1 MESARSTGAPRRRF
15 QVSPTTLSRL
25 SDVALVAVFL
35 VVVSGAV
42 VRLTDSGLG
51 CDGWPDCSETL
62 LPEREFHA
70 SIEFA
75 NRVVALV
82 GILLMIAASV
92 AAHYAV
98 RRRKR
103 LSRAAALA
111 AAGMVAQAP
120 LGGLTVLLDLHPL
133 AVMAHFLLALIVLGV
148 AVYVAIEARRNARA
162 DLELRAGPV
171 VATQGSA
178 SEARETGVW
187 ARRATALAI
196 ALVPLAA
203 ILVVTGAFVTAAG
216 PHPGGD
222 DIRRLGDFWTSLR
235 VHVWITGSF
244 GIAFAGLLGCLWLAR
259 HELRHAAWLGGAVLV
274 VLVTQMIVGEVQ
286 RNNGLPWELVL
297 AHVAMGSAIWAGM
310 VGVAVQ
316 LVQRVGW
323 PERDWLPEQYTLRHR

>member
-1 MESARSTGAPRRRF
+1 METARPPGALRRRL
-15 QVSPTTLSRL
+15 QVSASTLSRL
-25 SDVALVAVFL
+25 ADTALIAVFL

-51 CDGWPDCSETL
+51 CDGWPDCSESV

-70 SIEFA
+70 TIEFV
-75 NRVVALV
+75 NRVVALI
-82 GILLMIAASV
+82 GIILTLVTAV
-92 AAHYAV
+92 AAHSV
-98 RRRKR
+98 RRARPR
-103 LSRAAALA
+103 LFRAAVLA
-111 AAGMVAQAP
+111 AAGMIAQIP

-148 AVYVAIEARRNARA
+148 AVYVALDARRNASTKV
-162 DLELRAGPV
+162 ESHV
-171 VATQGSA
+171 
-178 SEARETGVW
+178 EGVW
-187 ARRATALAI
+187 SRRATTLTI

-203 ILVVTGAFVTAAG
+203 LLVVTGAFVTAAG

-222 DIRRLGDFWTSLR
+222 DIRRLGDFWTSLE

-244 GIAFAGLLGCLWLAR
+244 GIGFAGLVVCLWLAR
-259 HELRHAAWLGGAVLV
+259 QEVRGAAWLAACVLV
-274 VLVTQMIVGEVQ
+274 VLVAQMAVGEVQ

-310 VGVAVQ
+310 VGVAVR

-323 PERDWLPEQYTLRHR
+323 PEREWLRGQYTLRHR

>member
-1 MESARSTGAPRRRF
+1 MDTARSTSAFRRRL
-15 QVSPTTLSRL
+15 QVSPAALSHL
-25 SDVALVAVFL
+25 ANLALAAVFL

-51 CDGWPDCSETL
+51 CEGWPDCSETL
-62 LPEREFHA
+62 FPEREFHA

-75 NRVVALV
+75 NRVVALI

-92 AAHYAV
+92 AAHFAE
-98 RRRKR
+98 RRRR
-103 LSRAAALA
+103 SLARGAALA

-133 AVMAHFLLALIVLGV
+133 AVMAHFLLALIVLGI
-148 AVYVAIEARRNARA
+148 AVYVAIEARRNARGA
-162 DLELRAGPV
+162 EGPSTSQPV
-171 VATQGSA
+171 P
-178 SEARETGVW
+178 GVW
-187 ARRATALAI
+187 SPRATSLAL

-222 DIRRLGDFWTSLR
+222 DVRRLGDFWTSLR

-244 GIAFAGLLGCLWLAR
+244 GLGFAALLTFLWR
-259 HELRHAAWLGGAVLV
+259 GRRELRGAAWLALAVLI
-274 VLVTQMIVGEVQ
+274 VLITQMAVGEVQ

-297 AHVAMGSAIWAGM
+297 AHVGMGSAIWAGM

-316 LVQRVGW
+316 LVLGVGW
-323 PERDWLPEQYTLRHR
+323 PGRAWLRGQYTLRHR